1 MTLRITLIVSLVL
14 NSILLMAVLGP
25 VPFFLYL
32 SILLNAGL
40 IWFVRNLINELS
52 DINED
57 MEELLNT
64 TASLQNHIEKIYELE
79 MFYGDQTLEELIQ
92 HTKNVVT
99 EIEFY
104 KEKYSSDLE
113 DEELY
118 DDSPEEREEA

>member
-1 MTLRITLIVSLVL
+1 MTLRITLLVSLVL

-32 SILLNAGL
+32 SVLLNAGL
-40 IWFVRNLINELS
+40 VWFVKNLINELS

-57 MEELLNT
+57 MKELLDT
-64 TASLQNHIEKIYELE
+64 TASLQDHIEKIYELE
-79 MFYGDQTLEELIQ
+79 MFYGDETLEELIQ
-92 HTKNVVT
+92 HTKSVVS
-99 EIEFY
+99 EIEFF
-104 KEKYSSDLE
+104 KEKYSSELE

>member
-1 MTLRITLIVSLVL
+1 MIVRVVLIVSLVL

-32 SILLNAGL
+32 SVLLNIGL
-40 IWFVRNLINELS
+40 AWFVRSLVIELS
-52 DINED
+52 DVNED
-57 MEELLNT
+57 LNQLLDT
-64 TASLQNHIEKIYELE
+64 MSSLQNHIEAVHELE

-92 HTKNVVT
+92 HTKSVVS
-99 EIEFY
+99 EIEFL
-104 KEKYSSDLE
+104 KEKYSSELE

>member
-40 IWFVRNLINELS
+40 IWFVRSLINELS

-57 MEELLNT
+57 MEELLDT
-64 TASLQNHIEKIYELE
+64 TVSLQNHIEKIYELE

-92 HTKNVVT
+92 HTKSVVS
-99 EIEFY
+99 EIEFF
-104 KEKYSSDLE
+104 KEKYSSELE
-113 DEELY
+113 DEEFY

>member
-92 HTKNVVT
+92 HTKSVVS
-99 EIEFY
+99 EIEFF
-104 KEKYSSDLE
+104 KEKYSSELE

>member
-57 MEELLNT
+57 MEELLDT

-92 HTKNVVT
+92 HTKSVVS
-99 EIEFY
+99 EIEFF
-104 KEKYSSDLE
+104 KEKYSSELE

>member
-64 TASLQNHIEKIYELE
+64 TASLQNHIQKIYELE

-92 HTKNVVT
+92 HTKSVVS
-99 EIEFY
+99 EIEFF
-104 KEKYSSDLE
+104 KEKYSSELE

>member
-1 MTLRITLIVSLVL
+1 MIVRVVLIVSLVL

-32 SILLNAGL
+32 SVLLNIGL
-40 IWFVRNLINELS
+40 AWFVRSLVIELS
-52 DINED
+52 DVNED
-57 MEELLNT
+57 LNQLLDT
-64 TASLQNHIEKIYELE
+64 MSSLQNHIEAVHELE

-92 HTKNVVT
+92 HTKSVVS
-99 EIEFY
+99 EIEFF
-104 KEKYSSDLE
+104 KEKYSSELE

>member
-1 MTLRITLIVSLVL
+1 MTLRITLLVSLVL

-32 SILLNAGL
+32 SVLLNAGL
-40 IWFVRNLINELS
+40 VWFVRDLINELS

-57 MEELLNT
+57 MEELLDT
-64 TASLQNHIEKIYELE
+64 TASLQDHIEKIYELE
-79 MFYGDQTLEELIQ
+79 MFYGDETLEALIQ
-92 HTKNVVT
+92 HTKSVVS
-99 EIEFY
+99 EIEFF
-104 KEKYSSDLE
+104 KEKYSSELE

>member
-52 DINED
+52 DINKD
-57 MEELLNT
+57 MEELLDT

-92 HTKNVVT
+92 HTKSVVS
-99 EIEFY
+99 EIEFF
-104 KEKYSSDLE
+104 KEKYSSELE
-113 DEELY
+113 EEELY

>member
-118 DDSPEEREEA
+118 DDSPEESEEA

>member
-14 NSILLMAVLGP
+14 NSILVMAVLGP

-92 HTKNVVT
+92 HTKSVVS
-99 EIEFY
+99 EIEFF
-104 KEKYSSDLE
+104 KEKYSSELE

>member
-1 MTLRITLIVSLVL
+1 MTLRITLLVSLVL

-32 SILLNAGL
+32 SVLLNAGL
-40 IWFVRNLINELS
+40 VWFVRNLINELS

-57 MEELLNT
+57 MEELLDT
-64 TASLQNHIEKIYELE
+64 TASLQDHIEKIYELE
-79 MFYGDQTLEELIQ
+79 MFYGDETLEALIQ
-92 HTKNVVT
+92 HTKSVVS
-99 EIEFY
+99 EIEFF
-104 KEKYSSDLE
+104 KEKYSSELE

>member
-1 MTLRITLIVSLVL
+1 MTLRITLLVSLVL

-32 SILLNAGL
+32 SVLLNAGL
-40 IWFVRNLINELS
+40 VWFVKNLINELS

-57 MEELLNT
+57 MNELLDT
-64 TASLQNHIEKIYELE
+64 TASLQDHIEKIYELE
-79 MFYGDQTLEELIQ
+79 MFYGDETLEELIQ
-92 HTKNVVT
+92 HTKSVVS
-99 EIEFY
+99 EIEFF
-104 KEKYSSDLE
+104 KEKYSSELE

>member
-40 IWFVRNLINELS
+40 IWFVRSLINELS

-57 MEELLNT
+57 MEELLDT

-92 HTKNVVT
+92 HTKSVVS
-99 EIEFY
+99 EIEFF
-104 KEKYSSDLE
+104 KEKYSSELE

>member
-64 TASLQNHIEKIYELE
+64 TASLQDHIEKIYELE

-118 DDSPEEREEA
+118 DDSPEESEEA